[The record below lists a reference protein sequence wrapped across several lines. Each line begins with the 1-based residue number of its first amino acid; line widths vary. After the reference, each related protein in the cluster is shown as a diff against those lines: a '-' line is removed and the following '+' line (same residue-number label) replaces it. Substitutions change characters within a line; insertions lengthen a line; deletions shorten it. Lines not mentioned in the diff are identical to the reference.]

1 MNYEIEGNLDFYNL
15 LNTSDKELENDISNN
30 NICLITYEKLTDN
43 SITLDCK
50 HSFNYYPLYQEIY
63 NQKRNFNK
71 YFDINKLQINE
82 IKCPYCRSIN
92 DKLIP
97 YIPYKNVKKTSG
109 VNFPEKLCMK
119 NKHTCCWVF
128 KSGKNKGSICNANS
142 YILEGKNYCYSHH
155 NKINKTKEKGVFNEI
170 EDTWDTK
177 YDEYLKKYKVNDLK
191 KILRENKLIIGGT
204 KKNLI
209 IRIIKNNITL

>member
-1 MNYEIEGNLDFYNL
+1 
-15 LNTSDKELENDISNN
+15 
-30 NICLITYEKLTDN
+30 
-43 SITLDCK
+43 
-50 HSFNYYPLYQEIY
+50 
-63 NQKRNFNK
+63 
-71 YFDINKLQINE
+71 
-82 IKCPYCRSIN
+82 
-92 DKLIP
+92 
-97 YIPYKNVKKTSG
+97 
-109 VNFPEKLCMK
+109 MK

-155 NKINKTKEKGVFNEI
+155 NKINKSNKKDSSNKI

-191 KILRENKLIIGGT
+191 KILRENKLIIGGN
-204 KKNLI
+204 KKDLI